1 MSGALFPV
9 FTRGGFGNELALL
22 VQLIIGMGFGFAL
35 ERSGFARSENL
46 VSIFYGR
53 DFRVMRVM
61 FTAILTAMAGLIVLS
76 GVGLMDMGLLYINE
90 TFLWPQLVG
99 GLLLGAGFV
108 ISGYC
113 PGTSVV
119 GIASGRI
126 DALLVI
132 AGVPLGR
139 LSSQI
144 ARILQGKHKPT
155 WAPYID
161 SGDFVVVVNAEKTVL
176 TGKKDEQKVYYRH
189 SGRPGA
195 LKEET
200 AGQLRERFPVKL
212 VERAV
217 KGMLPKSKLGRQQYR
232 KLKVYAGAEHP
243 HQAQQ
248 PVPLSFT

>member
-1 MSGALFPV
+1 MKKTYAPK
-9 FTRGGFGNELALL
+9 
-22 VQLIIGMGFGFAL
+22 
-35 ERSGFARSENL
+35 RSE
-46 VSIFYGR
+46 I
-53 DFRVMRVM
+53 
-61 FTAILTAMAGLIVLS
+61 
-76 GVGLMDMGLLYINE
+76 E
-90 TFLWPQLVG
+90 KKW
-99 GLLLGAGFV
+99 FV
-108 ISGYC
+108 
-113 PGTSVV
+113 V
-119 GIASGRI
+119 
-126 DALLVI
+126 DA

-200 AGQLRERFPVKL
+200 AGQLRKRIPVRL